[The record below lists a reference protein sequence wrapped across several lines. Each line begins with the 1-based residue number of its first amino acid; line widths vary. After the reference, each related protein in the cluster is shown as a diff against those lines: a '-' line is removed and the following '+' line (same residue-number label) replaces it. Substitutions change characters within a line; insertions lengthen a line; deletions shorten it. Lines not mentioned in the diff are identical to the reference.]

1 MLIDDIYDMY
11 LSKLQEYNLEEYG
24 NDIYESTAVKY
35 SKFIN
40 RLSNVFENEI
50 DIITDSEN
58 HVIYLIGMVM
68 W

>member
-24 NDIYESTAVKY
+24 NDIYESIAVKY